1 MARGNRVLRDLLAFL
16 AVSLGL
22 SAATPGGDVQPF
34 VPVLTEDFPDPFVL
48 PQDGVF
54 LAYATNPRDAGVN
67 VQMARSTNLV
77 DWELMRDQDKP
88 HDAMPVLPSWA
99 RDGFTWAPEVIRTQ
113 QGYVLHFTA
122 RERKS
127 GLQCLGA
134 ALSSSPYG
142 PFVSQAPEPLVC
154 QRELGGTIDS
164 SPFRDT
170 DGQLYLYYKNDGNN
184 PRVKLPTTIFV
195 QRLTA
200 DALHVTG
207 EPAALLHNDANWEA
221 QVIEAPTMVQHDGHH
236 VLFFSGNYYGW
247 DSGQSLSL
255 YSMGYATCASAVGP
269 CTAASSNPVLHSY
282 SDSRAGCLSGPGH
295 QSVFTAGGR
304 TFIAFHAWGTVGACR
319 NAHRGRY
326 LYVAPLLWQNEA
338 PQLGVSLR
346 QP

>member
-1 MARGNRVLRDLLAFL
+1 VLRDLLALL
-16 AVSLGL
+16 AVSLGF
-22 SAATPGGDVQPF
+22 SAAAVGGDVQPF

-54 LAYATNPRDAGVN
+54 LAYATNPRGGGVN

-77 DWELMRDQDKP
+77 DWEVMRDGDKP

-99 RDGFTWAPEVIRTQ
+99 RDGFTWAPEVIKTDR
-113 QGYVLHFTA
+113 GYVLHFTA

-134 ALSSSPYG
+134 ALSASPYG
-142 PFVSQAPEPLVC
+142 PFVSDAPEPLVC

-164 SPFRDT
+164 DPFRDA

-184 PRVKLPTTIFV
+184 PRVKLPTTLFV
-195 QRLTA
+195 QHLTA
-200 DALHVTG
+200 DAMHVTG
-207 EPAALLHNDANWEA
+207 EPVALVRNDANWEG
-221 QVIEAPTMVQHDGHH
+221 QVIEAPTMVLHDGRY
-236 VLFFSGNYYGW
+236 VLFFSANYYGW
-247 DSGQSLSL
+247 DPGQSLSP
-255 YSMGYATCASAVGP
+255 YAMGYATCGSAAGP
-269 CTAASSNPVLHSY
+269 CSAAGSNPILHSY
-282 SDSRAGCLSGPGH
+282 DDRHAGCLSGPGH
-295 QSVFTAGGR
+295 QSVFATGGR

-326 LYVAPLLWQNEA
+326 LYVAPLSWRNGT